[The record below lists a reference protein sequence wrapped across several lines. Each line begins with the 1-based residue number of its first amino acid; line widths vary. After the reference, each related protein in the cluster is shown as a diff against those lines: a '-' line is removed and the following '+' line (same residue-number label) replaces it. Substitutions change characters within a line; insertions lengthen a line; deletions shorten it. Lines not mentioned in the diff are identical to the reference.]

1 MSEAGEKFD
10 QVFDAERKLQYVNGE
25 IAVLHCH
32 HYATIFTK
40 LALDMAFLEGPDHL
54 RTAMEETAYLT
65 LQRRFLVDGIHSA
78 ADREMLGKRYFSLAG
93 LGQLE
98 VDANEN
104 GGTATMRHSHLDEGW
119 LKKWGTSKQPVN
131 LIGQGYLA
139 GFWSAMFARPVGH
152 YKVRETESLVSG
164 ATASRFSITAK

>member
-1 MSEAGEKFD
+1 MNEAIEKFD

-25 IAVLHCH
+25 VAVLHCH

-40 LALDMAFLEGPDHL
+40 LALDMAHLEGPDHL

-65 LQRRFLVDGIHSA
+65 LQRRFLVDGVRSA
-78 ADREMLGKRYFSLAG
+78 TDRQILGKRYFALAG

-98 VDANEN
+98 VEANEN
-104 GGTATMRHSHLDEGW
+104 GGSATMRHSHLDEGW
-119 LKKWGTSKQPVN
+119 VKKWGVSKRPVN
-131 LIGQGYLA
+131 LIGQGFLA
-139 GFWSAMFARPVGH
+139 GFWSAMFEKPVGH

-164 ATASRFSITAK
+164 ASASRFMITVK